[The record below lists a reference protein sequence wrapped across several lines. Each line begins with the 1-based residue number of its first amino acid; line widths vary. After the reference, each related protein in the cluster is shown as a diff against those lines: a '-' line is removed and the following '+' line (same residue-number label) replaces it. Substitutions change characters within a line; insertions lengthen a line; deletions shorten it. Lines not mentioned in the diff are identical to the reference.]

1 MYARN
6 LKECMSKS
14 EFEERVR
21 IVNRDGKK
29 GATLGNVVMEETQTG
44 SSLGYDDLTDDLNRY
59 RGNRSAHGQLP
70 ILSHGNHRGGSDLIA
85 ACWLGAFGP
94 NG

>member
-1 MYARN
+1 MYDDIRDLGGWSVD
-6 LKECMSKS
+6 LKSG
-14 EFEERVR
+14 V
-21 IVNRDGKK
+21 
-29 GATLGNVVMEETQTG
+29 ETQTG